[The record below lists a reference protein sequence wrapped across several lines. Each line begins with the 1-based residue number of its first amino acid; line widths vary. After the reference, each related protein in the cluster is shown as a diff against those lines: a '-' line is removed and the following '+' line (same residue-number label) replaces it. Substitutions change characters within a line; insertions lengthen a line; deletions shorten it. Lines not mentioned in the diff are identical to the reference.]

1 MDANEKALIEMAG
14 SMALLAQ
21 RMTEIEKDLG
31 NFDPK
36 MEKALRDL
44 NTKVDKISD
53 TFDKKL
59 EEYVHELRFNPIEK
73 IVYGLVFLVLGGVVS
88 GILALVI
95 GGPGT

>member
-21 RMTEIEKDLG
+21 RMTEVEKDIIEVKTKI
-31 NFDPK
+31 DK
-36 MEKALRDL
+36 MD
-44 NTKVDKISD
+44 DS
-53 TFDKKL
+53 FDKKL
-59 EEYVHELRFNPIEK
+59 EEYVHQLRFNPIEK

-95 GGPGT
+95 GGPTP